1 MPALFP
7 PISFLRTHTLEGPYF
22 SEPKVSFNQ
31 ASLFPAITPEKF
43 GRQLKTIRL
52 PFGNKGLFSSM
63 LGIQLVDSY
72 FPDGSKSVNIGEG
85 WSPFSIRIFWGNHLD
100 LLRHKRCFFFF
111 FSHGNRTNWYTLHLA
126 RCKMHICRWPK
137 NGSHHF
143 CLLLHKLNQQSKPSN
158 FTRNKLNK
166 SCFLFFFANV
176 MFIPSLPP
184 VAVIFFARMEQF
196 SRDAKAVRAW
206 MQTQAITEAWLHG
219 LSTINGIIGNT
230 VNTYCIY
237 IYVHDILCWE
247 QSHIPR
253 WDMFV
258 RLRVYSY
265 VVFLWFN
272 EPGARNR
279 QDLQNLRPPN
289 IRKTFPSLLTGSLWR
304 HSFYFGVNGDG

>member
-7 PISFLRTHTLEGPYF
+7 PISFLRTHTLEGPCF

-100 LLRHKRCFFFF
+100 LLRHKRCFFF
-111 FSHGNRTNWYTLHLA
+111 SHGNRTNWYTLHLA
-126 RCKMHICRWPK
+126 RCKMHICKMAKKRKPLAC
-137 NGSHHF
+137 F
-143 CLLLHKLNQQSKPSN
+143 LLLHKLNQQSKPSN
-158 FTRNKLNK
+158 FTGNKLDK
-166 SCFLFFFANV
+166 SCFLFFFPNV
-176 MFIPSLPP
+176 VFIPSLSR

-219 LSTINGIIGNT
+219 LSTINGIKGNT
-230 VNTYCIY
+230 VNIYCIHICAWHTLLGTITY
-237 IYVHDILCWE
+237 PKVGYVCSLEGVFIY
-247 QSHIPR
+247 
-253 WDMFV
+253 M
-258 RLRVYSY
+258 
-265 VVFLWFN
+265 VFLWFN

-279 QDLQNLRPPN
+279 QDQEYK
-289 IRKTFPSLLTGSLWR
+289 I
-304 HSFYFGVNGDG
+304 